1 MSFWYIEMPYAIM
14 SIPKLT
20 LPEIVETP
28 TISNDMVWLLGV
40 NSTLN
45 KLAVKLELS
54 WHVFKEE
61 DLSSCSA
68 EAYWAKERMEVMAIT
83 GDSSE
88 RNMMVIVY

>member
-1 MSFWYIEMPYAIM
+1 MM

-20 LPEIVETP
+20 LPEIDETP
-28 TISNDMVWLLGV
+28 TISNVTVLLSGV

-61 DLSSCSA
+61 DLSSLSA
-68 EAYWAKERMEVMAIT
+68 EAYSAKERMEMMAII

-88 RNMMVIVY
+88 RCMMAIVY